1 MIDKM
6 IKALEVLKTLEFR
19 EIQLVAYL
27 NWKSIP
33 QSYKLVNQFIVDSYR
48 IEIYKLNNNTIV
60 NIAEVG
66 LFQIM

>member
-33 QSYKLVNQFIVDSYR
+33 QSYKLVNQFIVDSTR

-60 NIAEVG
+60 NIADIG

>member
-6 IKALEVLKTLEFR
+6 IKALEIMKSLGFND
-19 EIQLVAYL
+19 IQLVAYL

-33 QSYKLVNQFIVDSYR
+33 QSYKLVFQFIVDSTR

-60 NIAEVG
+60 NIADIG

>member
-6 IKALEVLKTLEFR
+6 IKALEVLKTLEFID
-19 EIQLVAYL
+19 IQLVAYL

-33 QSYKLVNQFIVDSYR
+33 QSYKLVNQFIVDSIR

-60 NIAEVG
+60 NIADVG

>member
-6 IKALEVLKTLEFR
+6 IKALEIMKSLGFND
-19 EIQLVAYL
+19 IQLVAYL

-33 QSYKLVNQFIVDSYR
+33 QSYKLVFQFIVDSTR

>member
-19 EIQLVAYL
+19 DIQLVAYL

-60 NIAEVG
+60 NIADIG

>member
-60 NIAEVG
+60 NIADIG

>member
-19 EIQLVAYL
+19 DIQLVAYL

>member
-6 IKALEVLKTLEFR
+6 IKALEIMNSLGFND
-19 EIQLVAYL
+19 IQLVAYL

-33 QSYKLVNQFIVDSYR
+33 QSYKLVFQFIVDSTR

-60 NIAEVG
+60 NIADIG